1 MFIKAARASAVREPS
16 YLKNTLFVKNMKISH
31 IFYGKKMFERK
42 ENGQSANFFGF
53 SDPLGN
59 H

>member
-1 MFIKAARASAVREPS
+1 
-16 YLKNTLFVKNMKISH
+16 
-31 IFYGKKMFERK
+31 MFERK

-59 H
+59 HWIVG